1 MRCEAGALELL
12 AIEARAL
19 EQIFDLL
26 EIERR
31 IGSRLLLPRRLLDVG
46 LDDHQ
51 AAPSAPA
58 V

>member
-1 MRCEAGALELL
+1 MRCEAGALELV
-12 AIEARAL
+12 AIEARPL

-31 IGSRLLLPRRLLDVG
+31 IQSRLLLPRRLLDVG

-58 V
+58 A